1 MGKSRSTGG
10 GGGGGGCHCS
20 DEVHKQATGLV
31 ILFFLIT
38 TTTTAMMMMMMMM
51 MTTILVMVTVKKKSR
66 GKRASYRRFQHPRE
80 EFTCCPP
87 FRRGSQHNIYILQGY
102 RGRSSLVFFSE
113 ALGGWLCDRRAG
125 LKRHILDT
133 IIFPLFR
140 SLIVFVFVFL
150 KKETHKTKRIES
162 NRNETKRN
170 ETKRS
175 EAKRNKTKETASGFA
190 AATALAF

>member
-1 MGKSRSTGG
+1 
-10 GGGGGGCHCS
+10 
-20 DEVHKQATGLV
+20 
-31 ILFFLIT
+31 
-38 TTTTAMMMMMMMM
+38 MMMMMM

-175 EAKRNKTKETASGFA
+175 EAKRNETKQKRPRLGLRLRLRWLSNHIGIPFR
-190 AATALAF
+190 LFVYPLLFFWRSKPRKR